1 MWCPGPP
8 KAHQTTRLRNDLPAS
23 ATVRVKII
31 ALNGNLE
38 TPEGPEGEID
48 VQ

>member
-1 MWCPGPP
+1 
-8 KAHQTTRLRNDLPAS
+8 
-23 ATVRVKII
+23 VRVKII